1 MDTTYA
7 DWEAVIGL
15 EVHVELNTT
24 SKLFSSALNRFGDE
38 PNTNI
43 SPVCTGLPGSL
54 PVLNKAAVRKAVL
67 FGCAIE
73 GEISLLSRFDRK
85 SYFYPDSPR
94 NFQITQF
101 DHPIVRGGRVKA
113 LIHGEERYFEL
124 AQTHLEDDAGMLKH
138 FGEFA
143 GVDYNRA
150 GVPLIEIV
158 SKPCMFCTDDAVAYV
173 TALVSLLDYLGIS
186 DCNMEEGSVRFD
198 VNISVRPK
206 GSLEL
211 RNKVEIKNMNSFA
224 FMAQA
229 LESEKRRQ
237 IDEYQAQP
245 NKDPRTVVP
254 GATYRWDPEKK
265 KTVLMR
271 LKERT
276 EDYKY
281 FAEPD
286 LPILQLTEAYIE
298 EVGKTLP
305 ELPYD
310 KYQRYLETYGLAE
323 DIAQILISDK
333 HTAEFFEASCLHC
346 KNYRALSNWVT
357 GEFGGRC
364 KLRGLKLAFSGIL
377 PEGVAELVNA
387 IDNGT
392 ITGKIAKDIA
402 DIMMEFPGK
411 NPRNILEENPSLLPM
426 TDESALRTI
435 IIEVVG
441 MYPESVS
448 DYKNGK
454 TKALGF
460 LVGQIMKHTEGKAP
474 PKRVNELLL
483 NELSRDEKKS

>member
-1 MDTTYA
+1 MGNTYEN
-7 DWEAVIGL
+7 WESVIGL
-15 EVHVELNTT
+15 EVHVELNTQ
-24 SKLFSSALNRFGDE
+24 SKLFSAALNRFGDE

-54 PVLNKAAVRKAVL
+54 PVLNKAAVQKAVR
-67 FGCAIE
+67 FGCAVQ
-73 GEISLLSRFDRK
+73 GEISLRSRFDRK

-101 DHPIVRGGRVKA
+101 DHPIVRGGKIKTFVR
-113 LIHGEERYFEL
+113 GEEKEFEL

-158 SKPCMFCTDDAVAYV
+158 SKPCMFCAEDAVAYA
-173 TALVSLLDYLGIS
+173 TALVSLIEYLEIS

-206 GSLEL
+206 GSHEL

-229 LESEKRRQ
+229 LEAEKIRQ
-237 IDEYQAQP
+237 VEEYIARSDE
-245 NKDPRTVVP
+245 DPRVVVP

-271 LKERT
+271 LKERA

-281 FAEPD
+281 FPEPD
-286 LPILQLTEAYIE
+286 LPMLQLTEAYVE
-298 EVGKTLP
+298 EVRASLP
-305 ELPYD
+305 ELPHD
-310 KYQRYLETYGLAE
+310 KYLRYLAEYALAE
-323 DIAQILISDK
+323 DIAGILISDK
-333 HTAEFFEASCLHC
+333 PTAMFFEAACTHC
-346 KNYRALSNWVT
+346 QNFRALSNWITV
-357 GEFGGRC
+357 EFGGRC
-364 KLRGLKLAFSGIL
+364 KNLGITLANSGIS
-377 PEGVAELVNA
+377 PESVAQLVNA
-387 IDNGT
+387 IDSG
-392 ITGKIAKDIA
+392 ILTGKIAKDVA
-402 DIMMEFPGK
+402 DIMISSPLKSFEE
-411 NPRNILEENPSLLPM
+411 ILKENPELLPM
-426 TDESALRTI
+426 KDEEALQAI
-435 IIEVVG
+435 VLEVLQAN
-441 MYPESVS
+441 PESVI

-460 LVGQIMKHTEGKAP
+460 LVGQIMKRTSGKAP
-474 PKRVNELLL
+474 PQRVNELILS
-483 NELSRDEKKS
+483 ELSKES